1 MKILLLGHY
10 HHSMIEELGVD
21 HEVFQVKSGGFNSYL
36 DDVDIVV
43 LRSHVEITSVD
54 IEQAPQLSL
63 IIKAGSGFDNID
75 MSAARRRGITV
86 DSTPAASRSVADHS
100 AALLL
105 CAWRRLPLLASEL
118 RAGNW
123 AIKYEGLA
131 RDIEGHTLGILGF
144 GQIGRIMAK
153 RSAALGFNVSVF
165 DRSPMKREK
174 QSAARETGASFNDLG
189 DLLRNCSALSIH
201 LPLTKE
207 TEGMIGEAE
216 FNLMPDGVVLVN
228 TGRAGIFD
236 KSALLSA
243 LRSGKVAAAGLDV
256 FHFEPLDP
264 SDELLKLPN
273 VICTPHVGAQTSESM
288 ENIGA
293 AVVARIQEHA
303 AAVLRNVNQ
312 QHSVIS
318 V

>member
-10 HHSMIEELGVD
+10 HNAMIEELAID
-21 HEVFQVKSGGFNSYL
+21 HEVFQVKNGGFNTYL
-36 DDVDIVV
+36 QDVDIIV
-43 LRSHVEITSVD
+43 LRSHVEIASAD
-54 IEQAPQLSL
+54 IQQAPQLSL

-75 MSAARRRGITV
+75 TNAARRRGIAV
-86 DSTPAASRSVADHS
+86 DSTPAASRSVADH
-100 AALLL
+100 ATALLL

-123 AIKYEGLA
+123 ATKYDVLA
-131 RDIEGHTLGILGF
+131 RDIEGQTLGILGF

-174 QSAARETGASFNDLG
+174 QSAANETGASFKGLG
-189 DLLRNCSALSIH
+189 DLLRDCSALSVH

-207 TEGMIGEAE
+207 TAGMIGRAE
-216 FNLMPDGVVLVN
+216 FDLMPDGIVLVN

-243 LRSGKVAAAGLDV
+243 LRSGKIACAGLDV
-256 FHFEPLDP
+256 FHSEPLDP

-273 VICTPHVGAQTSESM
+273 VICTPHVGAQTTESM
-288 ENIGA
+288 ENVGA
-293 AVVARIQEHA
+293 AVVARIQAHA
-303 AAVLRNVNQ
+303 SAFRRNINQ
-312 QHSVIS
+312 HNSVIS
-318 V
+318 G